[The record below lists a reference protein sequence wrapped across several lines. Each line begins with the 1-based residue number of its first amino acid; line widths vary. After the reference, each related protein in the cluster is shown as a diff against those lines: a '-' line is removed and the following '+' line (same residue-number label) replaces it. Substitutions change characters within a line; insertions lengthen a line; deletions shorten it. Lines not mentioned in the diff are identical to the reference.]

1 MKLTLCLA
9 TLGLASAMS
18 GQVSDE
24 GLANLEK
31 LFWQK
36 NYEAASSEARAL
48 AEQAAQAR
56 YYLALTLIETGK
68 AGEAEEQLRA
78 ATEAGLAGDMQK
90 VVEGRLAL
98 ERKRNPDAQKL
109 LGEAIQTNDKNVAA
123 YYYRGLAYAAAGDF
137 PKAVADFEKS
147 LEIRPDSFLAH
158 YYAGIAY
165 NRIRRPDRMVAHFEQ
180 LIKLAPQSEEAQKA
194 QSLLRSVR

>member
-1 MKLTLCLA
+1 MKLALCFA
-9 TLGLASAMS
+9 VIGLSAAAF
-18 GQVSDE
+18 GQTSEDVAKVED
-24 GLANLEK
+24 

-36 NYEAASSEARAL
+36 DYEAAASEARAL
-48 AEQAAQAR
+48 AEQEVEAR
-56 YYLALTLIETGK
+56 YFLALTLVETGK
-68 AGEAEEQLRA
+68 ASEAEQQLRA
-78 ATEAGLAGDMQK
+78 AGEAGLAGDMQK

-98 ERKRNPDAQKL
+98 ERKRNPDAQRL
-109 LGEAIQTNDKNVAA
+109 LSEAIQANGKNVAA

-147 LEIRPDSFLAH
+147 IELRPDNFLGH
-158 YYAGIAY
+158 YYAGIAN
-165 NRIRRPDRMVAHFEQ
+165 NRIRRPDRMVSHFEQ